1 MIKIDIIGITG
12 KKYHGKDIDKD
23 WNITPKEVMQ
33 FFGTQV
39 MQFKI
44 QELLPDININ
54 FFVKRFAK
62 FYETTGNKNIVV
74 ADIRFQHEIDFIK
87 ENNGIII
94 KVVRSN
100 ENSFKYN
107 DHISEQ
113 GIDELKGIDVLI
125 ENNSTKTDACNKL
138 KNIINLYK

>member
-1 MIKIDIIGITG
+1 MIIGITG
-12 KKYHGKDIDKD
+12 KKYHGKDMLADFLITLPINGFQKYSMALPIKKALKELFGFTEDQVNGKLKEDIDKD
-23 WNITPKEVMQ
+23 WNITPREVMQ

-44 QELLPDININ
+44 QELLPDINRN

-87 ENNGIII
+87 
-94 KVVRSN
+94 K
-100 ENSFKYN
+100 K
-107 DHISEQ
+107 
-113 GIDELKGIDVLI
+113 
-125 ENNSTKTDACNKL
+125 
-138 KNIINLYK
+138 